1 MDIELEKKLEG
12 IAFYKQYPQMIPKV
26 GKNYGMKKLLIV
38 CSNFYFP
45 TGSDCPHREKY
56 IRYCDPDWWYKND
69 YKKIIENKDECDSLT
84 WINMRDL
91 PLYYPSGRVRPWT
104 ILLRTMI
111 DKGIWK
117 ELYDDYENNDKAKNK
132 VLDYCAVMNYFVRP
146 AYQGESITPQE
157 KDRIH
162 SAQTFWEVVRI
173 LDPVAIC
180 MVGSQ
185 VYWNM
190 LNSLTIPGA
199 DSFSSVYK
207 VYKNRLI
214 GLRQPGRGW
223 WTRTTKSDNGINAET
238 KFANFLNKKYPPDG
252 NNIG

>member
-45 TGSDCPHREKY
+45 TSSDDYTNHERY
-56 IRYCDPDWWYKND
+56 IEYCDPSWWYKKSSKLVIGD
-69 YKKIIENKDECDSLT
+69 DEVDPLT

-91 PLYYPSGRVRPWT
+91 PLYYLNGRVRPWT
-104 ILLRTMI
+104 TLLHTMI

-117 ELYDDYENNDKAKNK
+117 ELYDGYENNDQTKNK

-146 AYQGESITPQE
+146 AYQGGTIIPQE

-173 LDPVAIC
+173 LDPIAIC

-185 VYWNM
+185 VHWNM
-190 LNSLTIPGA
+190 RNSLTIPGA
-199 DSFSSVYK
+199 DNLTSVYEE
-207 VYKNRLI
+207 YKNRLI

-223 WTRTTKSDNGINAET
+223 WTRTTKNDNGINAET
-238 KFANFLNKKYPPDG
+238 KFTNFLNKKYPSKD